1 MIDTILGVHDGHNA
15 AAALLKKGRI
25 IAAVQEERLSR
36 SKNHGG
42 IPAKAIE
49 EILSTTNIKTSELDQ
64 IALNGKYMR
73 YDDLEPQ
80 ILLEGYEH
88 SGGWASQLRQTLKGT
103 LIDDIY
109 QKSKA
114 QERYR
119 QLSRVGFCN
128 GKVTSAVHHA
138 AHASAAYYGSGWRGK
153 VLVLTCDGSG
163 DRVSATVNIGD
174 NGHLERIASISEQ
187 DSIGRI
193 YSMVTY
199 YLGMMP
205 LEHEYKIMGLAPY
218 IGNHI
223 GAQQQDNLF
232 GSLFEFDVKNPLVWR
247 RRKGVPPI
255 SGAYGLIR
263 KLLYRRRFDFVAAAL
278 QQFIEDMLN
287 QWVRNCVRETGIKR
301 VACGG
306 GVFMNIKA
314 NKEILTLPEIEEL
327 FVFPSCGDES
337 NSMGAAFSVYAQ
349 ECMRSG
355 KAIDIEPIGPIY
367 WGRTFD
373 DAEAE
378 EALQQYESKNPIHFD
393 YVENIEKLTAEHL
406 AAGEVVARA
415 KGPMEFGARALGNRS
430 ILARAD
436 NFKLVSHI
444 NDMIKNRDFWMPFAP
459 AVLIER
465 AKDYYIKPKPM
476 PAPYMMIAFDSRP
489 ETRAL
494 TSAVQHPRDYSLRPQ
509 EVSEVWNSDFYRL
522 LKYYEEITGEGIIL
536 NTSFNLH
543 GYPIVY
549 KPLDA
554 IKVFDHSGLQYLALG
569 NWWVRKKETLT
580 FA

>member
-1 MIDTILGVHDGHNA
+1 
-15 AAALLKKGRI
+15 
-25 IAAVQEERLSR
+25 
-36 SKNHGG
+36 
-42 IPAKAIE
+42 
-49 EILSTTNIKTSELDQ
+49 
-64 IALNGKYMR
+64 
-73 YDDLEPQ
+73 
-80 ILLEGYEH
+80 
-88 SGGWASQLRQTLKGT
+88 
-103 LIDDIY
+103 
-109 QKSKA
+109 
-114 QERYR
+114 
-119 QLSRVGFCN
+119 
-128 GKVTSAVHHA
+128 
-138 AHASAAYYGSGWRGK
+138 
-153 VLVLTCDGSG
+153 LVLTCDGSG

-174 NGHLERIASISEQ
+174 NGRLERIASISEH
-187 DSIGRI
+187 DSIGHV

-199 YLGMMP
+199 YMGMMP
-205 LEHEYKIMGLAPY
+205 LEHEYKVMGLASY
-218 IGNHI
+218 VGNHS
-223 GAQQQDNLF
+223 GPQKENNLF
-232 GSLFEFDVKNPLVWR
+232 GSLFEFDSRNPLVWR
-247 RRKGVPPI
+247 RRNGVPPM
-255 SGAYGLIR
+255 SGAYKLIR
-263 KLLYRRRFDFVAAAL
+263 QLLYRRRFDLVAAAL
-278 QQFIEDMLN
+278 QQFIEDMLS

-314 NKEILTLPEIEEL
+314 NKEILMLPEVEEC
-327 FVFPSCGDES
+327 FVFPSCGDET

-355 KAIDIEPIGPIY
+355 KAVDIEPIGPIY
-367 WGRTFD
+367 WGRAFD
-373 DAEAE
+373 DADAE
-378 EALQQYESKNPIHFD
+378 EALREYKSQSRLHFE

-459 AVLIER
+459 AVLVER
-465 AKDYYIKPKPM
+465 AQDYYVKPKPM

-489 ETRAL
+489 ETRDV

-509 EVSEVWNSDFYRL
+509 EVSEVWNADFYRL

-554 IKVFDHSGLQYLALG
+554 IQVFDRSGLQYLALG
-569 NWWVRKKETLT
+569 NWWVRKGNT
-580 FA
+580 